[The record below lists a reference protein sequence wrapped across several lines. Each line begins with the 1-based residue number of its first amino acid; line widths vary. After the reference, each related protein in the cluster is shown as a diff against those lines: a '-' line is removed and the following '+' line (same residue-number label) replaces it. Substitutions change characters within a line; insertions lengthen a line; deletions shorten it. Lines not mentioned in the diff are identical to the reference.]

1 MAYGKAK
8 KMGLIEEPSRSNAH
22 YKMQKEEILRL
33 IGANLNQ
40 KSHQVGEIQEEIVK
54 VQKELK
60 VAQK

>member
-1 MAYGKAK
+1 
-8 KMGLIEEPSRSNAH
+8 MGLIEEPSRSNAH